1 MTRLA
6 SIAAASFGELLRLPV
21 YLAVLSGGVAFITVL
36 ANLSYFEFGDEA
48 RLVKQSVMA
57 FILVGGLFTAAFGAA
72 ASISREIRLGTAL
85 AVLSKPVGRISF
97 LLGKFA
103 GLAGALGLQ
112 VAIHLLAALLASRF
126 AFDTYGDP
134 DWRGT
139 LLVFAALIFGLIVA
153 GASNF
158 FAHRSFHR
166 DAVLATSLSTVL
178 VFVAINCFSRDWI
191 WQPFGSGLDWR
202 LVPVGVLLFFALL
215 VLASIAVMCSTRLEA
230 VPTLVVCTAIFLAGL
245 LSDYVFGRAAAD
257 GSTIAAW
264 FHAVIPNWQIF
275 WVADAL
281 TETGV
286 IPSSYLLKAVA
297 YVIGQLMLI
306 LSLGLLLFSKRE
318 LN

>member
-36 ANLSYFEFGDEA
+36 ANLSYFEFGEEA

-85 AVLSKPVGRISF
+85 AVLSKPVGRVSF

-112 VAIHLLAALLASRF
+112 VAVHLLAALLASRF
-126 AFDTYGDP
+126 AFDTYGSP

-139 LLVFAALIFGLIVA
+139 LLVFAALIFGLLVA

-158 FAHRSFHR
+158 IAHRSFHR
-166 DAVLATSLSTVL
+166 DAVLATSLSTL
-178 VFVAINCFSRDWI
+178 VVFLAINCFSRDWI

-202 LVPVGVLLFFALL
+202 LVPVGVLVFFALL

-230 VPTLVVCTAIFLAGL
+230 VPTLVVCTGIFLAGL

-257 GSTIAAW
+257 GSMIAGW
-264 FHAVIPNWQIF
+264 LHALIPNWQIF

-281 TETGV
+281 NQTGV

-297 YVIGQLMLI
+297 YVVGQLMLI